1 MNVAYDLEKPM
12 LNMASIMCDVHATC
26 IAPAPPGCG
35 TTLIAYRK
43 ATRVRMMRCVCYNLS
58 RLIFTYFM
66 SSSPASYVEEPY
78 TGGAVFGRSGGI
90 IFIEKS
96 ALYPQPGT
104 PEGILQGF

>member
-1 MNVAYDLEKPM
+1 
-12 LNMASIMCDVHATC
+12 
-26 IAPAPPGCG
+26 
-35 TTLIAYRK
+35 
-43 ATRVRMMRCVCYNLS
+43 
-58 RLIFTYFM
+58 M